1 MMARVSGLSTRFA
14 LALALSAAR
23 SLLTSQPIR
32 GRWLGGVGRILP
44 AQRQLLLQIGDLLLR
59 IRDLLFGVAEFL
71 FAFGQLLFAFGQFR
85 LALGQFLLALG
96 QLVTEILNLLLLPL
110 DLPVQFFAAGLFG
123 VPIAIRRRALSSLP
137 AANPCR
143 THPPYV
149 KRFGAI
155 CPAKSTRVLE
165 LLPFP
170 VLQQKYPRA
179 HMCCPQ

>member
-1 MMARVSGLSTRFA
+1 MVVAVIDA
-14 LALALSAAR
+14 
-23 SLLTSQPIR
+23 R
-32 GRWLGGVGRILP
+32 GRMQVVGSTGVASASGEGGLVAWRSWSILP

-85 LALGQFLLALG
+85 LALGQFRLALG

-165 LLPFP
+165 LLRKQIEGQTG
-170 VLQQKYPRA
+170 L
-179 HMCCPQ
+179 